1 MAWTGIKLPSFDKR
15 VWILFAGMAL
25 NQFGMSIV
33 MPFISIYLYV
43 HEGTPATLVGFAMF
57 FSTAVG
63 ALFQLIGGEAC
74 DRFGRRA
81 VLVGGLLLLIVSFLC
96 LGWSV
101 SVHAPYHFY
110 LIFLTLTRVAVGLF
124 KPIPNVIAADIVPPG
139 QRMEAFGVLRI
150 ATNIGFAVG
159 PAVGGLMA
167 LLSYSSMFYLT
178 AITSTCY
185 LLIVL
190 RFIGDTRTCARE
202 ERRAGGV
209 GTILADRPF
218 MAFAALTFAVAI
230 VYSQMYS
237 PMSMY
242 AGLRGLTEPEVGML
256 FAINGLMVVLVQYS
270 VTQVADRYRMTVAM
284 GFGTLLYAI
293 GFGLAAVSGTFVL
306 LALCIFIITMGE
318 LCYQPALITLTA
330 NMSSRD
336 SRGRYQGFSG
346 LMGTLGFAIG
356 PLAGGFLLDSF
367 HSSPEV
373 VWVIVGLAGLLCAAG
388 FIYLKKLVPPE
399 KNTAMIVEM

>member
-1 MAWTGIKLPSFDKR
+1 MTSIRLPAFDKR

-33 MPFISIYLYV
+33 MPFISIYLFV
-43 HEGTPATLVGFAMF
+43 HEGVPATLVGFAMF
-57 FSTAVG
+57 FSTFVG

-81 VLVGGLLLLIVSFLC
+81 VLVGGLVLLIVSFLL

-101 SVHAPYHFY
+101 SVHAPYIYY
-110 LIFLTLTRVAVGLF
+110 LVFLTLTRVAVGLF

-139 QRMEAFGVLRI
+139 QRMEAFGILRI
-150 ATNIGFAVG
+150 ATNVGFATG

-178 AITSTCY
+178 ALTSTCY

-190 RFIGDTRTCARE
+190 RYIGDTRTCRLE
-202 ERRAGGV
+202 KSRSQGV
-209 GTILADRPF
+209 GTILQDRPF
-218 MAFAALTFAVAI
+218 MAFAILTFAVAI

-256 FAINGLMVVLVQYS
+256 FAINGLMVVLFQYL
-270 VTQVADRYRMTVAM
+270 VTRVADRYRMTLSM
-284 GFGTLLYAI
+284 GFGTLLYAV
-293 GFGLAAVSGTFVL
+293 GFGLAAVAGSFVT
-306 LALCIFIITMGE
+306 LALCIFIITLGE
-318 LCYQPALITLTA
+318 LCYQPSLITLTA
-330 NMSSRD
+330 NMSGREN
-336 SRGRYQGFSG
+336 RGRYQGFSG
-346 LMGTLGFAIG
+346 LMNTLGFALG
-356 PLAGGFLLDSF
+356 PLIGGFLLDNF
-367 HSSPEV
+367 RGSPGV
-373 VWVIVGLAGLLCAAG
+373 VWVVVGLAGVVCAAG

-399 KNTAMIVEM
+399 KNTAMITEI